1 MAVTFAE
8 VCWWTCNRTSTDR
21 YKNKAINEYRFV
33 RALFLEAKGQ
43 KVKGDK
49 SDTLINQIN

>member
-21 YKNKAINEYRFV
+21 YKKKPINEYRFV

-49 SDTLINQIN
+49 YNTLINQIN